1 MAADDPHWPAL
12 PLAAWEPTR
21 ATLHMWTQIVGK
33 IRLALCPY
41 VNHCWQVPLYV
52 SARGLTTA
60 PMPYDGA
67 SLEILFDFIAHEL
80 VIEKSDGATRRMPL
94 APRSVADFY
103 GELMATLRSMDVA
116 VKIWTMPVEITDPIR
131 FDKDHTHASYD
142 RHDVER
148 FWRALVSVD
157 AVLKEFRGRFIG
169 KCSPVH
175 FFWGSFDLAVTRFS
189 GRRAPD
195 NPAADA
201 ITREAYS
208 HEVSSVG
215 WWPGDGAMA
224 GPAFYAYAAPEPPGF
239 PAAPLRP
246 AGAVFDTGLSEF
258 LLDYDVA
265 RRAAAPREAILDF
278 CQSTY
283 EAAATLGKW
292 DRASL
297 ERAAAPR

>member
-1 MAADDPHWPAL
+1 
-12 PLAAWEPTR
+12 
-21 ATLHMWTQIVGK
+21 MWTQIVGK

-60 PMPYDGA
+60 PMPYDGGN
-67 SLEILFDFIAHEL
+67 LEILLDFIAHEL

-94 APRSVADFY
+94 ALRSVADFY

-297 ERAAAPR
+297 ERAAQTR

>member
-21 ATLHMWTQIVGK
+21 ATLHMRTQIVGK

-52 SARGLTTA
+52 SDRGLTTA
-60 PMPYDGA
+60 PMPYDGGN
-67 SLEILFDFIAHEL
+67 LEIRFDFIAHEL

-94 APRSVADFY
+94 ALRSVADFY

-195 NPAADA
+195 NPAAA
-201 ITREAYS
+201 ILVVVSVVVVVAAVVVQPVVERYMTWKLDRRLAFGRLEVTCGNPLAVEIRELRLANAPWGS
-208 HEVSSVG
+208 GPEMVRIDSVS
-215 WWPGDGAMA
+215 AR
-224 GPAFYAYAAPEPPGF
+224 
-239 PAAPLRP
+239 L
-246 AGAVFDTGLSEF
+246 
-258 LLDYDVA
+258 DVA
-265 RRAAAPREAILDF
+265 L
-278 CQSTY
+278 
-283 EAAATLGKW
+283 
-292 DRASL
+292 
-297 ERAAAPR
+297 